1 MIPYESDQFEPPAP
15 VARVTLRNP
24 DTDST
29 ISEVPMLLDTG
40 ADVSLIPRESVNG
53 LNLSASE
60 EKLYELVSFDGTTS
74 LAPVVKIE
82 LVFCNRTFK
91 GQFLLLDRKLGIL
104 GRNVLNSVSL
114 VFDGPNFKWYES
126 RAD

>member
-1 MIPYESDQFEPPAP
+1 MIPYDSDQFEPPAP
-15 VARVTLRNP
+15 VTRVTLRNP

-29 ISEVPMLLDTG
+29 ISDVPMLLDTG

-91 GQFLLLDRKLGIL
+91 GQFLVIDQELGIL

-114 VFDGPNFKWYES
+114 VFDGPNFKWYER
-126 RAD
+126 RAG